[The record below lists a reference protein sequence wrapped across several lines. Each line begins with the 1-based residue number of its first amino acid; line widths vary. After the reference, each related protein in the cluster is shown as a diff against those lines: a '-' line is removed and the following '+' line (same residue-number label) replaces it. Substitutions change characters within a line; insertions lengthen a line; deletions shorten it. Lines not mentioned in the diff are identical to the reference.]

1 MTSSSN
7 PSPIMK
13 RIRSFQY
20 AFEGCWHVIRSQ
32 PNAWIH
38 AGIMAIVIGMAYWL
52 RLSTQDWAVLVLT
65 FTVVWMAEFA
75 NTAVEAIVDLS
86 SPEIHPLAKVAKDV
100 TAGMVL
106 VGAIGA
112 VLVGLLILGPPLLA
126 QIF

>member
-1 MTSSSN
+1 
-7 PSPIMK
+7 MK

-86 SPEIHPLAKVAKDV
+86 SPEIHPLAQVAKDV

-126 QIF
+126 RIF

>member
-1 MTSSSN
+1 MMSSSN
-7 PSPIMK
+7 PSPFLK

-38 AGIMAIVIGMAYWL
+38 AAIMAIVIGIAYWL
-52 RLSTQDWAVLVLT
+52 HLPARDWAVLALT

-75 NTAVEAIVDLS
+75 NTALEAIVDLS

-100 TAGMVL
+100 SAGMVL
-106 VGAIGA
+106 VGAVGA
-112 VLVGLLILGPPLLA
+112 ILVGLLILGPPLVA
-126 QIF
+126 RIF